1 MYNGTEQQDLISAL
15 LEAGID
21 YKSGNFVDSNMPMF
35 YCPDVVWKLF
45 PDLKYKTDNKGLID
59 TKELE
64 LSFELY
70 SKKLISISSAGYFRS
85 LDGPFAIMAHPFMRR
100 GMSRCNNFLPMFL
113 PIFLCPREKWEGCT
127 IKLQLDADCIM
138 LKKDV
143 QELIERERMW
153 GPRFTE
159 DISKIKPGVARHS
172 QKHGVYPNVT
182 EYYWKEKKGGVFQL
196 EIEELDDEATKL
208 LEEELYGCKYL
219 HSEYDRKLKRFVHF
233 DGAVRK
239 YTKQQLEERKL
250 VAINKAGS
258 DQAYTKLFRID
269 GNIPFLKWK
278 QLISMYL
285 IDNET
290 VNEYFCGEEE
300 IKQ

>member
-1 MYNGTEQQDLISAL
+1 MYYGTEQQDLITAL

-21 YKSGNFVDSNMPMF
+21 YKSGNFLDSNMPMF
-35 YCPDVVWKLF
+35 YCHGIVWKLF
-45 PDLKYKTDNKGLID
+45 PELINKTDNKGLID
-59 TKELE
+59 IKELE
-64 LSFELY
+64 LSFEF
-70 SKKLISISSAGYFRS
+70 SISSAGYFRS
-85 LDGPFAIMAHPFMRR
+85 LDGPFAIMVHPFMRR

-113 PIFLCPREKWEGCT
+113 PILLCPREKWEDCT

-143 QELIERERMW
+143 QELIEREYMW
-153 GPRFTE
+153 GPHFTA
-159 DISKIKPGVARHS
+159 DISKIKPGVARYS
-172 QKHGVYPNVT
+172 QKNGVYSNVT
-182 EYYWKEKKGGVFQL
+182 EYYWKEKKDGVFQL
-196 EIEELDDEATKL
+196 EIEELDEATTL
-208 LEEELYGCKYL
+208 IEEELYGCKYL

-233 DGAVRK
+233 DGAIRK
-239 YTKQQLEERKL
+239 YKKQQLQNRKL
-250 VAINKAGS
+250 VTINNAGS

-269 GNIPFLKWK
+269 GNIPFIKWK

-285 IDNET
+285 IYNKT